1 MKKKLYIALML
12 CLTVLLCAA
21 CGKKKEEDPAKALKD
36 EVVKFVGTD
45 LPGIAAERDEAVKAF
60 NDAMAAAAEPSET
73 LKKVKE
79 TCIPTME
86 SYLNKL
92 NALET
97 TTPEVGELKELYR
110 QSAQK
115 QYDAM
120 KMVVSAIEGENPDY
134 LNQAN
139 TLITEAKTALSDYDA
154 KLREICGA
162 NNITLTTGTS
172 GATATDAN

>member
-12 CLTVLLCAA
+12 CMTVLLVTA
-21 CGKKKEEDPAKALKD
+21 CGKKKEDPAKALKD
-36 EVVKFVGTD
+36 EIVKFVGTD
-45 LPGIAAERDEAVKAF
+45 LPGIAAERDQAVAAF
-60 NDAMAAAAEPSET
+60 NEAMSSASDPSEV

-79 TCIPTME
+79 TCVPTME

-92 NALET
+92 NALT
-97 TTPEVGELKELYR
+97 TTAPEVGELKELYR

-134 LNQAN
+134 LTQAN
-139 TLITEAKTALSDYDA
+139 TLVTEAKTALADYET
-154 KLREICGA
+154 KLKEICDA
-162 NNITLTTGTS
+162 NNIKITTGAATS
-172 GATATDAN
+172 TATDAN